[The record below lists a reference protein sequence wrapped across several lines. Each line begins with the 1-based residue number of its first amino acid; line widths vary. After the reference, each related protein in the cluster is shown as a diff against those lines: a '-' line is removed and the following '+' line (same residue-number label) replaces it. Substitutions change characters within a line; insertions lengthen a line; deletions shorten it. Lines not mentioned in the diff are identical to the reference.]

1 MPSLLTDM
9 ARSPS
14 MAHEAP
20 LSPSPN
26 FSLHLQSH
34 LCRHVFVHTAT
45 HTFSLKTSFV
55 RTLSDGHDSD
65 DTWRGHRHWLAPPR
79 CVLAPA
85 HAAIAVLLAHRTNH
99 ITGLHHHMRHVAVP
113 LTAARITLFC
123 PSQLHTSCHS
133 APRGCTHCVAVLLAP
148 AYSLCVCFLFSFFL
162 LTSSFLFCSPV
173 AMPQWHDGDV
183 ATRT

>member
-1 MPSLLTDM
+1 VPSLLTDT

-20 LSPSPN
+20 LSASPN

-55 RTLSDGHDSD
+55 RTLSDGHDGD
-65 DTWRGHRHWLAPPR
+65 DAWRGHRRWLAPPR
-79 CVLAPA
+79 RVLAPA
-85 HAAIAVLLAHRTNH
+85 HAAIAVLLACRTNRV
-99 ITGLHHHMRHVAVP
+99 TGLRHRMRRVAVP
-113 LTAARITLFC
+113 LAAAHIASFC
-123 PSQLHTSCHS
+123 PSQLHASRRS
-133 APRGCTHCVAVLLAP
+133 APRGCTHRVAVLLAP
-148 AYSLCVCFLFSFFL
+148 AYSLCVRFLFSFFL